1 MTAETS
7 PIGPDGTGSEAV
19 LHESPAAR
27 QFRRF
32 RQNRL
37 AMASIVVLLAIILFC
52 FLGPHAFPFTGEDA
66 DFDYIS
72 APMDFSSPHLFG
84 TDEFGRDLLVR
95 VMEGGQVSLT
105 IGFIGAMV
113 AGGIGVFYGAVAGY
127 VGGWLDGLMMRAVE
141 VLYGFPYVFLVILL
155 NLLFGGGNVALF
167 LAIIFTLWLTPA
179 VIVRAQA
186 QALSRREFVEAA
198 RAGGMTGRRIVFEH
212 IVPNTLSLV
221 IVYGSLLVPEVI
233 LSESFLSFLGI
244 GIKEPQA
251 SWGNLIQAGTS
262 QMETDLRLL
271 LLPGGL
277 LATVLLCLNFIA
289 DGLRDA
295 FDPNER

>member
-1 MTAETS
+1 MSDETLL
-7 PIGPDGTGSEAV
+7 PRSESTYA
-19 LHESPAAR
+19 L

-37 AMASIVVLLAIILFC
+37 AMSSVFVLALIVLAC
-52 FLGPHAFPFTGEDA
+52 FFGPYLFPFTGEDA
-66 DFDYIS
+66 DFDAIS
-72 APMDFSSPHLFG
+72 MPAGFTWPHLFG
-84 TDEFGRDLLVR
+84 TDAFGRDLLVR
-95 VMEGGQVSLT
+95 VLEGGQVSLT
-105 IGFIGAMV
+105 IGFLGALV
-113 AGGIGVFYGAVAGY
+113 AGLIGVLYGAVAGY
-127 VGGWLDGLMMRAVE
+127 AGGRADGLMMRMVE
-141 VLYGFPYVFLVILL
+141 ILYGFPYVILVILL
-155 NLLFGGGNVALF
+155 NILFGGGNIALF
-167 LAIIFTLWLTPA
+167 AAIVFTLWLTPA
-179 VIVRAQA
+179 VVVRAQA

-198 RAGGMTGRRIVFEH
+198 RATGMTHRQIVLEH
-212 IVPNTLSLV
+212 IVPNCLGVV

-251 SWGNLIQAGTS
+251 SWGNLIQAGTAE
-262 QMETDLRLL
+262 MGTDLRLL

-277 LATVLLCLNFIA
+277 LAIVLFCLNFIA

>member
-1 MTAETS
+1 MTVEDTN
-7 PIGPDGTGSEAV
+7 
-19 LHESPAAR
+19 PAPSTLRLQVAR
-27 QFRRF
+27 FAA
-32 RQNRL
+32 NRM
-37 AMASIVVLLAIILFC
+37 AMLSVWVLLAIIVLC
-52 FLGPHAFPFTGEDA
+52 FAGPLAFPFTGEDA
-66 DFDYIS
+66 DFDMIA
-72 APMDFSSPHLFG
+72 APAGLTWPHLFG
-84 TDEFGRDLLVR
+84 TDDFGRDLLVR

-105 IGFIGAMV
+105 IGFLGALV
-113 AGGIGVFYGAVAGY
+113 AGVIGVIYGAVSGF
-127 VGGWLDGLMMRAVE
+127 VGGRIDGVMMRTVE
-141 VLYGFPYVFLVILL
+141 ILYGFPYVILVILL
-155 NLLFGGGNVALF
+155 SLLFGGGTMALF
-167 LAIIFTLWLTPA
+167 VAIVFTLWLTPA

-186 QALSRREFVEAA
+186 QSLARREFVEAA
-198 RAGGMTGRRIVFEH
+198 RAGGMTGWQIVVQH

-277 LATVLLCLNFIA
+277 LAMVLFCLNFIA